1 MATIKDIARG
11 AGVGVA
17 TVSRALNRSGYV
29 KPETLDRILKVAAEL
44 HYVPNRQARA
54 MVNGSTQTLGILIP
68 DMDNALFMRIVRG
81 INDVAYPLGYSLLVM
96 DSRGKEDWER
106 DIFQTMQELRVDGL
120 ILFATAGTHT
130 LLTESRQSIPSVV
143 IDRLLPDSSVPQV
156 SVDHYEGARKALNL
170 LLSVCQ
176 FPPAILAGPADVTSS
191 RPRLQGYMDALE
203 AAGLPIE
210 VGRIEQ
216 GEYTYE
222 GGYRGMARLIE
233 RHPGR
238 LDGVF
243 AANDLSAMGALRAI
257 RDAGLTCPD
266 DVRVVGF
273 DDIEATRY
281 VYPSLTTIRQ
291 PMDAIARTAVE
302 MLLAVLRGQRAT
314 SGPVL
319 LAGELVRRES
329 C

>member
-1 MATIKDIARG
+1 MATIKDIARQ

-29 KPETLDRILKVAAEL
+29 KPETLDRILEVAAAL

-96 DSRGKEDWER
+96 DSRGREDWER
-106 DIFQTMQELRVDGL
+106 DIFQTLQELRVDGL

-130 LLTESRQSIPSVV
+130 LLTQARHPIPSVV
-143 IDRLLPDSSVPQV
+143 IDRLLPESSLPQV
-156 SVDHYEGARKALNL
+156 SVNHYGGARQAADL
-170 LLSVCQ
+170 LLSMCQ
-176 FPPAILAGPADVTSS
+176 FPPALLAGPQGVTSS
-191 RPRLQGYMDALE
+191 RPRLEGYLDALR
-203 AAGLPIE
+203 ASGCP
-210 VGRIEQ
+210 VDNDRIEQ
-216 GEYTYE
+216 GDYTYE

-233 RHPGR
+233 RHRQG

-257 RDAGLTCPD
+257 RDAGLSCPE

-273 DDIEATRY
+273 DDIEASRY

-302 MLLAVLRGQRAT
+302 MLLALFRGDECKRA
-314 SGPVL
+314 PVL
-319 LAGELVRRES
+319 LPGELVRRES